1 MSLDP
6 EGIDLKKIANNKKFK
21 YFIETGTGYGGAV
34 EGAIKSEVFD
44 KIISIELNPELVEY
58 CRDKFKDNT
67 NVEIVTGSSDVELP
81 KILEEIDGNFI
92 LMLDAHNSGGPHIG
106 ESMLTY
112 LPKEMEE
119 LVKFKSKMENS
130 ILLIDDMGWFIPKN
144 HNGGDFS
151 DFFHVQGPGNTN
163 EPFLLLVENLVKK
176 IKPNSN
182 VEYYRSTHPPY
193 PGFEAYGSPT
203 SLILVCK

>member
-21 YFIETGTGYGGAV
+21 YFIETGTGHGGAV

-81 KILEEIDGNFI
+81 KILEEID
-92 LMLDAHNSGGPHIG
+92 
-106 ESMLTY
+106 
-112 LPKEMEE
+112 
-119 LVKFKSKMENS
+119 EN
-130 ILLIDDMGWFIPKN
+130 IDYF
-144 HNGGDFS
+144 
-151 DFFHVQGPGNTN
+151 
-163 EPFLLLVENLVKK
+163 
-176 IKPNSN
+176 
-182 VEYYRSTHPPY
+182 
-193 PGFEAYGSPT
+193 
-203 SLILVCK
+203 